1 MIDRVAFSIFGFDI
15 YWYGIIMAAACGLG
29 VALAYRRCKSLGHD
43 PEFLIDLTFF
53 LLPVSIV
60 FARIYYVIFEWEF
73 YFKNPS
79 KIFAIRD
86 GGIAIY
92 GAVIGGLFAIW
103 LFRKFYKKPLPSFLE
118 ICDILA
124 PSLILG
130 QAIGRWG
137 NFVNQEAYSYI
148 VAPSWMK
155 FPLAVYIEAIGQWR
169 LATFFYESLWN
180 FMVFGALMWY
190 SKKERKKGNVFL
202 WYVVLYGFGRMFIE
216 GLRSDSLWL
225 IPGYIR
231 VSQLL
236 SAFMV
241 IFGLA
246 ALYYRNKSCKG
257 LKEQ

>member
-1 MIDRVAFSIFGFDI
+1 
-15 YWYGIIMAAACGLG
+15 
-29 VALAYRRCKSLGHD
+29 
-43 PEFLIDLTFF
+43 
-53 LLPVSIV
+53 
-60 FARIYYVIFEWEF
+60 
-73 YFKNPS
+73 
-79 KIFAIRD
+79 
-86 GGIAIY
+86 
-92 GAVIGGLFAIW
+92 
-103 LFRKFYKKPLPSFLE
+103 
-118 ICDILA
+118 
-124 PSLILG
+124 
-130 QAIGRWG
+130 
-137 NFVNQEAYSYI
+137 
-148 VAPSWMK
+148 MK

-169 LATFFYESLWN
+169 LATFFYESIWN

-225 IPGYIR
+225 ISGYIR

-241 IFGLA
+241 IFGLV